1 MRFLMLVHV
10 DESEDDGPDVVV
22 PWVAEMDARG
32 VRQFGSR
39 LRPAADTRTVE
50 VRDSETIVTDG
61 PFADTKEQVGGFDL
75 LECKDFDEALE
86 VAAKHPGAAGGR
98 VEVRPLWE

>member
-1 MRFLMLVHV
+1 MQYLMLVHV
-10 DESEDDGPDVVV
+10 EESNDNGPDEVA

-32 VRQFGSR
+32 VRRFGSR
-39 LRPAADTRTVE
+39 LRPASDTRTVE
-50 VRDSETIVTDG
+50 VRDGETIVTDG

-75 LECKDFDEALE
+75 IECEDFDEALR
-86 VAAKHPGAAGGR
+86 VAAAHPGAKDGR